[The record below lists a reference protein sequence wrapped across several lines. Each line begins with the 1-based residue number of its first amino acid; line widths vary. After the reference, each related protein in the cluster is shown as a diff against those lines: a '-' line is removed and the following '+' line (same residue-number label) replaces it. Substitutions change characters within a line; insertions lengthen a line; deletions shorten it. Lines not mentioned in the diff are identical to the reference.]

1 MASLFYPSLIMEK
14 MVKCAIPAIGQGGAQ
29 PLNGISIN
37 AWTFMDFPISP
48 RKNGMKCPLNVP
60 TGKFSTCFLKG
71 FQVKKALFHNFF
83 EKVVIFMAF
92 FVIAS
97 LWLSFLGIVGFVLS
111 VGILYM
117 IYRLD
122 GGKLRFIPWYRAMR
136 F

>member
-1 MASLFYPSLIMEK
+1 
-14 MVKCAIPAIGQGGAQ
+14 
-29 PLNGISIN
+29 
-37 AWTFMDFPISP
+37 
-48 RKNGMKCPLNVP
+48 
-60 TGKFSTCFLKG
+60 
-71 FQVKKALFHNFF
+71 
-83 EKVVIFMAF
+83 MAF

-97 LWLSFLGIVGFVLS
+97 LWLSFLGIIGFVLN

>member
-1 MASLFYPSLIMEK
+1 
-14 MVKCAIPAIGQGGAQ
+14 
-29 PLNGISIN
+29 
-37 AWTFMDFPISP
+37 
-48 RKNGMKCPLNVP
+48 
-60 TGKFSTCFLKG
+60 
-71 FQVKKALFHNFF
+71 
-83 EKVVIFMAF
+83 MAF

-97 LWLSFLGIVGFVLS
+97 LWLSFLGVIGFALG